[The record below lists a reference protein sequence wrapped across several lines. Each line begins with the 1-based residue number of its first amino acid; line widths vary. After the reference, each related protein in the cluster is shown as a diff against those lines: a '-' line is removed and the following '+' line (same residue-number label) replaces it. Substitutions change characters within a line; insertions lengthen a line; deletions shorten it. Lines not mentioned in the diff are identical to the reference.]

1 LRQTEFENAL
11 KYEAISY
18 VWGDPAKEISVL
30 CDGKI
35 LVVYAKPQGWLAPTQ
50 AQRQIEMI

>member
-1 LRQTEFENAL
+1 MKAVLTCSPNGMF
-11 KYEAISY
+11 Y

-35 LVVYAKPQGWLAPTQ
+35 IVVTQ
-50 AQRQIEMI
+50 NL